1 MQRNCQTQ
9 IYCEDPIR
17 HPKVASGQNWDR
29 RTSQWRQVM
38 SNSEVAPKLASSS
51 WSRNQ
56 YRWSWHNTKK
66 LISKRSY
73 IQRFRR
79 SKKIKLTWPEKK
91 CGRTNSGIVEEMER
105 IMMILDQEGGRV
117 WHKKQKARVETW
129 NYTYFC
135 YASAPSFCYIWHG
148 YYYTVLFILGV
159 RN

>member
-79 SKKIKLTWPEKK
+79 SKKKK
-91 CGRTNSGIVEEMER
+91 TDMAREEMRKNELWNCGRNGTHYDDSWPRGRES
-105 IMMILDQEGGRV
+105 LTQEAKSTCWNLKLHLFLLCFCSFV
-117 WHKKQKARVETW
+117 LLHMTW
-129 NYTYFC
+129 VLLHSFIYFR
-135 YASAPSFCYIWHG
+135 S
-148 YYYTVLFILGV
+148 T
-159 RN
+159 

>member
-1 MQRNCQTQ
+1 MAREEMRKNELWNCG
-9 IYCEDPIR
+9 
-17 HPKVASGQNWDR
+17 AW
-29 RTSQWRQVM
+29 
-38 SNSEVAPKLASSS
+38 
-51 WSRNQ
+51 
-56 YRWSWHNTKK
+56 
-66 LISKRSY
+66 
-73 IQRFRR
+73 
-79 SKKIKLTWPEKK
+79 
-91 CGRTNSGIVEEMER
+91 IVEEMER